1 MSGLLTTALAG
12 GRPAIGLGVSLSPSF
27 LLLLSEES
35 KDDARHQGIYNLL
48 KV

>member
-1 MSGLLTTALAG
+1 MSGLLATALAG
-12 GRPAIGLGVSLSPSF
+12 GRPTIGLGESLSPFF
-27 LLLLSEES
+27 LLRFSEES